1 MSNSLLP
8 GLMDALVSVFEDAF
22 PDISVLDGQGITED
36 PRGRLMV
43 GIEDPDE
50 TGFNETVE
58 IAHDWAGF
66 GSGVREQMG
75 TVWCVLETW
84 NGDSDLK
91 SARDEADANFA
102 TIRSL
107 LRTDPTVKA
116 AVSDGHA
123 TVATERWS
131 HVLNQE
137 QGAVVRLAFQV
148 AFKAFA

>member
-1 MSNSLLP
+1 MSNSLVP
-8 GLMDALVSVFEDAF
+8 GLTDALVAAFETAF

-50 TGFNETVE
+50 DGFNDTAE

-66 GSGVREQMG
+66 GSSLREQMG
-75 TVWCVLETW
+75 TLWCVLETW

-91 SARDEADANFA
+91 AARDAADGDFA
-102 TIRSL
+102 TIRTL
-107 LRTDPTVKA
+107 LRTDATIAA
-116 AVSDGHA
+116 AVPGGYA

-131 HVLNQE
+131 HILNTE

-148 AFKAFA
+148 GFKAIA